1 MRDTNLKRRMIIS
14 DDCCDHCKGSPED
27 MVHALWSC
35 PLLSP
40 MWTHDPCWNFR
51 ASQSFATFRDLV
63 EHFIETGVDLNY
75 FATIVWTIWHRKNA
89 LRTTAKPCPVQQVLH
104 EARSAQATFVRS
116 IPPKRPDQ
124 GSGDPQQITWK
135 PPVSQKLKVNFDGAV
150 FREEQRAG
158 VGVIIRD
165 EHGSVIATMAENF
178 PLPFS
183 INAVEVI
190 AAKKALKFAL
200 ELGLS
205 AIVLKGD
212 SKYTMDALLSEEVSL
227 ADIGHLIEEAK
238 LYVDQ
243 LDEVEFV
250 HVKRPGNKTAHNIA
264 RYASHVSKFS
274 V

>member
-89 LRTTAKPCPVQQVLH
+89 LRTTAKPCPVQQVLQ

-116 IPPKRPDQ
+116 IPPKPPDQ

-165 EHGSVIATMAENF
+165 EHGSVIATLAENF

-190 AAKKALKFAL
+190 AAKKALKSAYRP
-200 ELGLS
+200 LS
-205 AIVLKGD
+205 
-212 SKYTMDALLSEEVSL
+212 SKVSL

-250 HVKRPGNKTAHNIA
+250 HVKRPGNKPAHNIA
-264 RYASHVSKFS
+264 RYVRHVSKFS